1 MNENKSKVNQE
12 IFTVVPTNGDSGLF
26 PAENQVRMMLG
37 HSGEE
42 VSEKYDNSLISK
54 SEEEIHRYWLV
65 IKNMKH
71 AELEICNSA

>member
-1 MNENKSKVNQE
+1 MSQHLNLKFSGFMNENKSKVNQE

-54 SEEEIHRYWLV
+54 SEEEIHRY
-65 IKNMKH
+65 
-71 AELEICNSA
+71 

>member
-42 VSEKYDNSLISK
+42 VSEKNNNSLISM
-54 SEEEIHRYWLV
+54 SEEEVHRYRLI
-65 IKNMKH
+65 IKNMKQ
-71 AELEICNSA
+71 AKLEI